1 VKLRRRRTQTEKH
14 TTPKHHRQLAVWDK
28 ANDLVAQVYRVT
40 RGLPSSERFGLTQQM
55 RSAAVS
61 VAANIAEGKGRGHPR
76 DYARFIA
83 IARGSAY
90 ELDTY
95 VLLTQRLGYLRSE
108 DVADIDRSLDEVRR
122 MLTGLL
128 RRLTPVQRSL

>member
-1 VKLRRRRTQTEKH
+1 MKPIEKAIAG
-14 TTPKHHRQLAVWDK
+14 PKHHRQLVVWDK
-28 ANDLVAQVYRVT
+28 AIDLAAEVCRVC
-40 RGLPSSERFGLTQQM
+40 RALPPFERYGITQHM

-61 VAANIAEGKGRGHPR
+61 IAAKIAEGKGRTQPR

-95 VLLTQRLGYLRSE
+95 VVLTQRLKYLRTE
-108 DVADIDRSLDEVRR
+108 
-122 MLTGLL
+122 
-128 RRLTPVQRSL
+128 QW